1 MAHSP
6 IGSGKSSFDLIDPDL
21 LFNSIQLEPGMTVL
35 DLGCGTGNY
44 SLAIAKKMKSS
55 GRIIAIDLW
64 QEGIASLRQ
73 SAKFIDVIEIEAHV
87 TDIHQKL
94 PIADASVDL
103 CLMATV
109 LHDLVQEGDVTDA
122 LEEVGR
128 VLKPNGIFAVVEFKK
143 QDGPPGPPKS
153 IRMRLEDVSAL
164 LLKTGFIRFSGV
176 VELGDQIYFAQF
188 RRLLRKP

>member
-1 MAHSP
+1 MAQTP
-6 IGSGKSSFDLIDPDL
+6 IDSGKSSFDLIDPDL
-21 LFNSIQLEPGMTVL
+21 LFNSIHLEPGMTVL
-35 DLGCGTGNY
+35 DLGCGAGNY

-73 SAKFIDVIEIEAHV
+73 SAMSIDAIDIEAHV

-94 PIADASVDL
+94 PIADSSVDL

-109 LHDLVQEGDVTDA
+109 LHDLVQEGDVADA
-122 LEEVGR
+122 LKEVGR
-128 VLKPNGIFAVVEFKK
+128 VLKPNGVFAVVEFKK

-164 LLKTGFIRFSGV
+164 LLKIGFIRFSGV
-176 VELGDQIYFAQF
+176 VELGPQIYFAQF
-188 RRLLRKP
+188 RRLSNKP